1 MWVIGNGESRRGVDI
16 AKLDSKVIGCNA
28 IMRDYTVDYLV
39 CVDRRMV
46 NEALERKT
54 NETTYIYTRANWF
67 NNFPQTKKLRIVPDL
82 PYAGGERADDP
93 FHWGSG
99 PYAVLLGAKLSKGNT
114 VNLLG
119 FDLYGIDNKV
129 NNVYKDSDHYD
140 LSIKRAVDP
149 RYWIHQIGKVF
160 EHYPKINFRVFV
172 EEGWQRPNVWKK
184 SNVYLD
190 RISNIS
196 YNN

>member
-1 MWVIGNGESRRGVDI
+1 MWAIGNGESRRDIDI
-16 AKLDSKVIGCNA
+16 AALDGKIVGCNA

-46 NEALERKT
+46 NEALERGI
-54 NETTYIYTRANWF
+54 NETTYIYTRNDWHK
-67 NNFPQTKKLRIVPDL
+67 NFADRKKLRIVPDL
-82 PYAGGERADDP
+82 PYAGNERADDP

-99 PYAVLLGAKLSKGNT
+99 PYAVLLAAKKAKNET

-119 FDLYGIDNKV
+119 FDLYGIENKV
-129 NNVYKDSDHYD
+129 NNIYKDTDCYD
-140 LSIKRAVDP
+140 LSVKRAVDP

-160 EHYPKINFRVFV
+160 EHFPKTNFRVYV
-172 EEGWQRPNVWKK
+172 EDNWERPKAWKK